1 MTKGIEKRK
10 EKRIRVKLP
19 IKISYGDIKITGETE
34 NISRLGAYVE
44 TTKEIPLGAGL
55 EIGLSIPIYGK
66 DSSLAGGI
74 RCKGSVFRSSLT
86 REEGPVKYY
95 GLGIFFTDFLQQAD
109 RNKLSSYIDFLVLKE
124 EEGARE
130 GLNRWRQKRN
140 VVKKPQSTEQG
151 NTVECLSLLKQILS
165 RLEELYRQAKLQ
177 NKAK

>member
-1 MTKGIEKRK
+1 MAKGIEKRK

-34 NISRLGAYVE
+34 NISRLGGYVE
-44 TTKEIPLGAGL
+44 ITKEIPLGAEL
-55 EIGLSIPIYGK
+55 EIELGIPAYGK

-86 REEGPVKYY
+86 KEENTVKYY
-95 GLGIFFTDFLQQAD
+95 GLGIFFTDFSQQAD
-109 RNKLSSYIDFLVLKE
+109 RNKLSSYIDFLLLQE
-124 EEGARE
+124 EQGVKE
-130 GLNRWRQKRN
+130 GLNRWRQKRS
-140 VVKKPQSTEQG
+140 VVKKSQSVEQG
-151 NTVECLSLLKQILS
+151 NTGECLALLKQILS